1 MVDHFTK
8 FCMDFPLMDKSS
20 ETVMKAVHKYV
31 HFMHQHHHPVLNI
44 QTDRGSEFFG
54 YQDGETKEE
63 DLTQY
68 EKETLYGKFT
78 GALRAISIKHTVI
91 PTGSHEKVA
100 EAHFS
105 WLSKAIDAQLY
116 GARLSPV
123 FWADATIYACYL
135 HNRIPCLE
143 TGVSPYT
150 RLTMKPTD
158 WSNIRTFGASCVWK
172 MPNDKLEKYPGI
184 PRGKHMIFVGFSDL
198 SSGWRLFDPIERK
211 YISGAEH
218 VNFYEFMTQEARQPQ
233 EF

>member
-172 MPNDKLEKYPGI
+172 MPNDKLEKYSGI

-198 SSGWRLFDPIERK
+198 SSGWRLFDLSLIH
-211 YISGAEH
+211 I
-218 VNFYEFMTQEARQPQ
+218 
-233 EF
+233 